1 MRLKSN
7 QTAPVQQS
15 TAALRGPKVRAL
27 ECGSAATAFANASP
41 RRPTPKPN
49 IPAREGGSSA
59 ATLQGGLR
67 LRRSK
72 PQGPPAAAPG
82 SPSCPSANARLLLVL
97 VLAALAPY
105 ANTLLNGFV
114 YDDNT
119 QVMNNPYIQNFH
131 HLREIFTTTVWSYI
145 GTQGIT
151 NYYRPMM
158 TAGYLVCYRMF
169 GPLAYGFHLA
179 NILLHAAVVCALFFV
194 GRSLL
199 HRPDAALAS
208 ALLFAL
214 HPIHSESV
222 AWIAAVTDLELTFFY
237 LLTFYFFLALS
248 GSPGARLTRTR
259 IGLVGSFVLALLS
272 KEQALTLPV
281 LATAYEHCYR
291 DDRGATSLTQKL
303 SRYGVLWLLAVAYV
317 LLRVRMFGAFAPVI
331 QMRSLNGYQSLLSA
345 LSLTGEYLGKVVWPA
360 HLCAF
365 YVFRKSTSILDAR
378 VIAGLVALALA
389 AALFVA
395 LWERQRAVSFGLLWF
410 FVTLA
415 PVLNARW
422 MAANVFA
429 ERYLYLPSVGIC
441 WVAGWGVGRLWALAS
456 RTGPV
461 ARRAMVTAACAL
473 AALGCLR
480 IVMRNRDWRSDIQ
493 LYTVTLASSPDAY
506 PIRNNL
512 GTVYWHLGNVRAAE
526 REWNEALPFNPENA
540 IVLNNLGLI
549 CAQEKRSND
558 AVKYF
563 RRAMRLKPN
572 YTDPHLNLGSA
583 YAEMGRSEEAEL
595 QLRAAVALSPLNTRA
610 RNELGRLYLG
620 AGRLAEAEEQFRR
633 SVQSEPNVIAYDSLG
648 DIYARR
654 GQSNKSEE
662 AFRRAVS
669 LESFDSHGHFGLAAL
684 YAASGRSSL
693 AAREYEEGLKTD
705 PGNREALAALRQ
717 LRTAVK

>member
-1 MRLKSN
+1 MSVVTLKPSE
-7 QTAPVQQS
+7 TAPLGQPTAAPVGPASDFS
-15 TAALRGPKVRAL
+15 TAR
-27 ECGSAATAFANASP
+27 
-41 RRPTPKPN
+41 
-49 IPAREGGSSA
+49 
-59 ATLQGGLR
+59 
-67 LRRSK
+67 
-72 PQGPPAAAPG
+72 
-82 SPSCPSANARLLLVL
+82 LVL
-97 VLAALAPY
+97 VLVLSALAPY

-145 GTQGIT
+145 GTQGVT

-179 NILLHAAVVCALFFV
+179 NVLLHAAVVCALFFV
-194 GRSLL
+194 AQSLL
-199 HRPDAALAS
+199 ERRDAAFAS
-208 ALLFAL
+208 AVIFAL

-248 GSPGARLTRTR
+248 GSTGERPTQARL
-259 IGLVGSFVLALLS
+259 GLVGSYALALLS

-281 LATAYEHCYR
+281 LATVYEHCYR
-291 DDRGATSLTQKL
+291 HDRGATSFTQKL
-303 SRYGVLWLLAVAYV
+303 SRYGVLWLLALAYV
-317 LLRVRMFGAFAPVI
+317 LLRVRMLGSFAPVI
-331 QMRSLNGYQSLLSA
+331 QMRSLSAYQALLSA
-345 LSLTGEYLGKVVWPA
+345 VSLAGEYLWKMVWPA
-360 HLCAF
+360 QLCAF

-378 VIAGLVALALA
+378 VIVGLFAIALV

-395 LWERQRAVSFGLLWF
+395 LWRRERAVSFGILWF

-429 ERYLYLPSVGIC
+429 ERYLYLPSVGLC
-441 WVAGWGVGRLWALAS
+441 WLAGWGVERLWVLGA
-456 RTGPV
+456 RIRPV
-461 ARRAMVTAACAL
+461 ARLAAFATAFAL
-473 AALGCLR
+473 AALCCVR
-480 IVMRNRDWRSDIQ
+480 IVTRNRDWRDDIQ
-493 LYTVTLASSPDAY
+493 LYTVTLAASPDAY

-526 REWNEALPFNPENA
+526 REWNEALPFNPQNA

-549 CAQEKRSND
+549 CAQEKRYND
-558 AVKYF
+558 AIEYF
-563 RRAMRLKPN
+563 LRAMRLKPN

-583 YAEMGRSEEAEL
+583 YTEIGRTEAAEL

-610 RNELGRLYLG
+610 RNELGKLYLG

-633 SVQSEPNVIAYDSLG
+633 SVESEPNVVAYDSLG

-654 GQSNKSEE
+654 GQSDKSEE
-662 AFRRAVS
+662 AFGRAVS

-684 YAASGRSSL
+684 YAASGRNSL

-717 LRTAVK
+717 LRTAVRDGKD

>member
-1 MRLKSN
+1 MVTPSSQPGIWPEKCEN
-7 QTAPVQQS
+7 S
-15 TAALRGPKVRAL
+15 TGPL
-27 ECGSAATAFANASP
+27 
-41 RRPTPKPN
+41 
-49 IPAREGGSSA
+49 
-59 ATLQGGLR
+59 
-67 LRRSK
+67 
-72 PQGPPAAAPG
+72 AAAPG
-82 SPSCPSANARLLLVL
+82 APSCPSATARLLLVV
-97 VLAALAPY
+97 VLAATPY

-145 GTQGIT
+145 GSQGVT

-179 NILLHAAVVCALFFV
+179 NVLLHTAVVCALFFV
-194 GRSLL
+194 TWSLL
-199 HRPDAALAS
+199 QHRDAALAS
-208 ALLFAL
+208 ALIFAL

-248 GSPGARLTRTR
+248 RSTGARHTQVRL
-259 IGLVGSFVLALLS
+259 GLVGSFALALLS
-272 KEQALTLPV
+272 KEQALTLPF

-291 DDRGATSLTQKL
+291 DDRGVTSFAQKL

-317 LLRVRMFGAFAPVI
+317 LLRVRMLGSFAPVI
-331 QMRSLNGYQSLLSA
+331 QMRSLSGYQSLLSA
-345 LSLTGEYLGKVVWPA
+345 VSLTGQYLWKVVWPA
-360 HLCAF
+360 QLCAF
-365 YVFRKSTSILDAR
+365 YVFRKSTSILDMR
-378 VIAGLVALALA
+378 VIVGLAASALVAT
-389 AALFVA
+389 LFVA
-395 LWERQRAVSFGLLWF
+395 LWRRERAISFGILWF

-441 WVAGWGVGRLWALAS
+441 WVAGWGVARLWALAS

-461 ARRAMVTAACAL
+461 ARWAIFATASAL
-473 AALGCLR
+473 AALCCVR
-480 IVMRNRDWRSDIQ
+480 IVTRNRDWRGDIQ
-493 LYTVTLASSPDAY
+493 LYTVTLAASPDAY

-526 REWNEALPFNPENA
+526 REWNEALPLNPQNA

-549 CAQEKRSND
+549 CAKEKRYDD
-558 AVKYF
+558 AIEYF
-563 RRAMRLKPN
+563 RHAMRLKPN

-583 YAEMGRSEEAEL
+583 YAEIGRKDAAEL

-610 RNELGRLYLG
+610 RNELGKLFLG
-620 AGRLAEAEEQFRR
+620 AGRPAEAEEQFRR
-633 SVQSEPNVIAYDSLG
+633 SVESEPNVVAYDSLG
-648 DIYARR
+648 DIYAHR
-654 GQSNKSEE
+654 GQSDKGEE
-662 AFRRAVS
+662 AFGRAVS

-684 YAASGRSSL
+684 YAASGRNSL

-705 PGNREALAALRQ
+705 PGNREALAALRE
-717 LRTAVK
+717 LKTGVRDGKD

>member
-1 MRLKSN
+1 MSVVTLRSSEAALVGQRTTVLVAS
-7 QTAPVQQS
+7 APQWS
-15 TAALRGPKVRAL
+15 TAK
-27 ECGSAATAFANASP
+27 
-41 RRPTPKPN
+41 
-49 IPAREGGSSA
+49 
-59 ATLQGGLR
+59 
-67 LRRSK
+67 
-72 PQGPPAAAPG
+72 
-82 SPSCPSANARLLLVL
+82 LLLVL
-97 VLAALAPY
+97 ALCALAPY

-145 GTQGIT
+145 GTQGVT

-158 TAGYLVCYRMF
+158 TVGYLACYRIF

-179 NILLHAAVVCALFFV
+179 NVLLHAAVVCALFFV
-194 GRSLL
+194 AWSLL
-199 HRPDAALAS
+199 RRRDAAFAS

-237 LLTFYFFLALS
+237 LLTFYFFLAIS
-248 GSPGARLTRTR
+248 GSTSLRPNQARL
-259 IGLVGSFVLALLS
+259 GLAGSFVLALLS

-291 DDRGATSLTQKL
+291 DDRGATSFKQKL
-303 SRYGVLWLLAVAYV
+303 SRYAALWLLAVAYV
-317 LLRVRMFGAFAPVI
+317 LLRFRMLGSFAPVT
-331 QMRSLNGYQSLLSA
+331 QMRNVNGYQSVLSA
-345 LSLTGEYLGKVVWPA
+345 VSLTGEYLWKVVWPA
-360 HLCAF
+360 QLCAF
-365 YVFRKSTSILDAR
+365 YVFRKTTSILDAR
-378 VIAGLVALALA
+378 VIVGLLALALA

-395 LWERQRAVSFGLLWF
+395 LWRRERAVCFGILWF
-410 FVTLA
+410 LVTLA

-429 ERYLYLPSVGIC
+429 ERYLYLPSAGIC
-441 WVAGWGVGRLWALAS
+441 WLAGWGVVRVWALVS

-461 ARRAMVTAACAL
+461 ARRTIFAAAFAL
-473 AALGCLR
+473 AALCCVR
-480 IVMRNRDWRSDIQ
+480 IVTRDRDWRDDIQ
-493 LYTVTLASSPDAY
+493 LYTVTLAASPDAY

-526 REWNEALPFNPENA
+526 REWNEALPFHPQNA
-540 IVLNNLGLI
+540 IVLNNLGLV
-549 CAQEKRSND
+549 CVKEKRYDD
-558 AVKYF
+558 AIEYF
-563 RRAMRLKPN
+563 HRAMQLKPN

-583 YAEMGRSEEAEL
+583 YAEIGRNQEAEL

-610 RNELGRLYLG
+610 RNELGKLVLD

-633 SVQSEPNVIAYDSLG
+633 SVESEPNVVAYDSLG
-648 DIYARR
+648 DIYTRR
-654 GQSNKSEE
+654 GQSDKGEE
-662 AFRRAVS
+662 AFGRAVS

-684 YAASGRSSL
+684 YAASGRTSL

-705 PGNREALAALRQ
+705 PSNREALAALRQ
-717 LRTAVK
+717 LKTAVKQPF